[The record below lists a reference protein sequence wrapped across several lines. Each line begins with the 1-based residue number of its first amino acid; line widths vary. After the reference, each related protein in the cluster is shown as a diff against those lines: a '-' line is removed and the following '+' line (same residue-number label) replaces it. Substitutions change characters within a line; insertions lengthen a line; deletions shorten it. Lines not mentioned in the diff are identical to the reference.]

1 MGVLVNK
8 IKMIKETLKDWGGAF
23 VTICGCALFIC
34 AVVQLFIN
42 IGFIKLHSGD
52 SLPVCLA
59 TVNGGYLIPMVNV
72 TEDGYKCKEGTDL
85 YIIPVYKTVVK

>member
-1 MGVLVNK
+1 MT
-8 IKMIKETLKDWGGAF
+8 KETLKDWGGAF
-23 VTICGCALFIC
+23 IRVCSYVLFIC

-42 IGFIKLHSGD
+42 IGFIRLHN